1 MSMIDR
7 DEFIREIMRFKE
19 QWKKVDPDRIDG
31 MIEELRELWHENSDL
46 SLGNLIN
53 LLLDTVS
60 LIDID
65 DEDLLDR
72 IKRARKEK

>member
-31 MIEELRELWHENSDL
+31 MIEELRELWHENSNL